1 MCSSFKP
8 FLTSLP
14 AHGTRSLSAYLK
26 IIERGEWAV
35 SGLTQPNATIG
46 HHHSGS
52 YGGTFRANS
61 LNGNDTV
68 RSALDVSG
76 SGGTVSGAALGKI
89 GAFNATSSKSPGVGD
104 GGDKVLAKCVR
115 LMKTYLL
122 VYYPS
127 DPVLV
132 SIDRFCYR
140 MQSIYEDASKSFEYV
155 RALVDTISQ
164 SRHNP
169 YHITSTSVP
178 PSNGSV
184 ITIATPTSANSN
196 PGSSNTLS
204 PFPASGASTAPSSTT
219 FGGHL
224 STTLDTSTL
233 TANSGAFDGRSNSTG
248 VSGTLASHAGN
259 SGINGGVGANSS
271 LAASGTAAAGNNAS
285 SNSSNHPNAAGNGK
299 LHASSTTHG
308 AAGNASHATDSHAT
322 SPSTSRR
329 ATVALPN
336 PSAGLPA
343 SLAHLLAS
351 IHIVPKE
358 PLVANYL
365 AARTRLPPTP
375 DILESLV
382 CSSIFGG
389 RIPKPL
395 LDLLA
400 ERNTTHSTVSKSMGT
415 LTNSGGGGSGNSSTM
430 SASRM
435 ARSHHDGTVSSSM
448 TGGSGSSQASGSSG
462 ALIPHTTSSSN
473 LNKMSSANHALRGFL
488 FSLHDQDLKERIAT
502 VSSSKKQEERALYRS
517 FRRGQPLFQYK
528 HYNEQV
534 KLELSESQID
544 AIVTAMIQSTNH
556 ESRLLASKIMI
567 KLIMDMYCHDPVEV
581 ASAALLSILLEM
593 VHPDQPVDTKIH
605 SFNLV
610 FNISTH
616 LHMFEDVAFFG
627 PPPTTNPNSPRSQSN
642 DPFKGTTPTIYR
654 IQTELFAVVKE
665 MLLILVQQGEAS
677 RKLWFSG
684 LSCLMYFMADAGQID
699 REKYVHNTHIE
710 NCTFLCRSTLSHYHL
725 FAFAPRT

>member
-1 MCSSFKP
+1 
-8 FLTSLP
+8 
-14 AHGTRSLSAYLK
+14 
-26 IIERGEWAV
+26 
-35 SGLTQPNATIG
+35 
-46 HHHSGS
+46 
-52 YGGTFRANS
+52 
-61 LNGNDTV
+61 
-68 RSALDVSG
+68 
-76 SGGTVSGAALGKI
+76 
-89 GAFNATSSKSPGVGD
+89 
-104 GGDKVLAKCVR
+104 
-115 LMKTYLL
+115 MKTYLL

-169 YHITSTSVP
+169 YHITSTTVP
-178 PSNGSV
+178 PTTGSI

-196 PGSSNTLS
+196 PGSSGALS
-204 PFPASGASTAPSSTT
+204 GFPASGSTTAPFTAT
-219 FGGHL
+219 FGGV
-224 STTLDTSTL
+224 STNTLDTSTM
-233 TANSGAFDGRSNSTG
+233 TANSGAVEGRSNSAG
-248 VSGTLASHAGN
+248 ASGLLASHAGN
-259 SGINGGVGANSS
+259 SGTTGGMGANSS
-271 LAASGTAAAGNNAS
+271 QAASGAAAMGNNTNSTALNH
-285 SNSSNHPNAAGNGK
+285 SNSAGNGK
-299 LHASSTTHG
+299 LQSSSNTHG
-308 AAGNASHATDSHAT
+308 TAANASHITDSHAT

-329 ATVALPN
+329 ATVAYSN
-336 PSAGLPA
+336 ATAGLPA
-343 SLAHLLAS
+343 SLATLLAS

-358 PLVANYL
+358 PLIVNYL

-400 ERNTTHSTVSKSMGT
+400 ERNSTHSTVSKMGT
-415 LTNSGGGGSGNSSTM
+415 LTNSGSGGSGNSSTM
-430 SASRM
+430 STSRM
-435 ARSHHDGTVSSSM
+435 ARSHNDGTVSSSM
-448 TGGSGSSQASGSSG
+448 NSDGNNSQRSGSSG
-462 ALIPHTTSSSN
+462 PLVPHNSSSSN

-593 VHPDQPVDTKIH
+593 VHPDQPVDTKVH
-605 SFNLV
+605 SFNLI

-627 PPPTTNPNSPRSQSN
+627 PPPTTNPNSPRNPSN
-642 DPFKGTTPTIYR
+642 DPFKGTTPTVYR
-654 IQTELFAVVKE
+654 IQAELFAIVKE
-665 MLLILVQQGEAS
+665 MLLILVQQGETS

-699 REKYVHNTHIE
+699 REKYVYKLHIE
-710 NCTFLCRSTLSHYHL
+710 EGTNLFLCG
-725 FAFAPRT
+725 APTAILCTPIRI